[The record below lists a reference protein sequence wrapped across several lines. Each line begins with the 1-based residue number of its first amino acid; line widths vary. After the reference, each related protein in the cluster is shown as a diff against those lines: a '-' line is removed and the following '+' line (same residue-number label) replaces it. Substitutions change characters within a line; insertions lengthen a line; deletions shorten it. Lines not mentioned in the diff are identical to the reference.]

1 MLSLLKK
8 VTPLRL
14 KPKETESHRAD
25 PVRGPPRSPQLD
37 REQGPLCPHP
47 RASVSQHHARLGHRG
62 FMAPVSQDQG
72 GQPLHFLKRILFLIA
87 MGREGLPRPDSGPKR
102 GPSLPCSQGHMGPL
116 PMGTVGVPPLPT
128 LGGPEDQHHPNLRSE
143 RTRTGRK
150 ENSRTARTTSRP
162 ALSLSSKEQNNPS
175 LWEVEARRRSSLEA
189 REGLCCHS
197 LKDPEGVL
205 LPLSLGVR
213 EGLPPATLWA
223 RGGRIPISL
232 KDPEAKRQISCQD
245 PGGFSLSHSRSRG

>member
-14 KPKETESHRAD
+14 KPKETD

-37 REQGPLCPHP
+37 REEGPLCPQL
-47 RASVSQHHARLGHRG
+47 RASVSQRHARLGQRG

-72 GQPLHFLKRILFLIA
+72 GQPLRFLKRILFLIA

-116 PMGTVGVPPLPT
+116 PMGTAGAPPLPT
-128 LGGPEDQHHPNLRSE
+128 LGDPEDQHHPSLRSE
-143 RTRTGRK
+143 RTPTGRR
-150 ENSRTARTTSRP
+150 ENSRTARTMSWP
-162 ALSLSSKEQNNPS
+162 ALPLSLKEQNNPS
-175 LWEVEARRRSSLEA
+175 LWEVEARRSSLEA

-205 LPLSLGVR
+205 LPLSLAVSG
-213 EGLPPATLWA
+213 GLPPATLWA